1 MQYIC
6 TTNFFVQIM
15 NKTFCL
21 IVAFLI
27 GSLTAMAQ
35 DADSLFTSVVDGKH
49 VLVVQSVQSTS
60 IAKLANDYNVSQ
72 ELIRLFNE
80 NIQNVIE
87 PNRAVVIPLTEQNYY
102 KNPSVGM
109 KDGKY
114 IPLLHTAEEGE
125 SLTTIARHYI
135 VSETSLMRWN
145 NKTTVATTPEELI
158 LVGWIRFGNKTT
170 SFSKSAPA
178 TDSRISTVKQDVTN
192 TVKTVGTKVGSAA
205 KEVTQAKLPR
215 PSILDSTQK
224 AFKNLGKDINAG
236 FNVVNERFKKLQDNV
251 TTRST
256 KLTQNVQ
263 TSYARERAKRLRADS
278 IARDQ
283 RQTQKQASKKVNIGA
298 AVVVEETRD
307 ASTQGEQT
315 TPEGEAAPEAAAP
328 EVPVV
333 VDEQDA
339 SSLYDIGSTSAVVA
353 DSAVSAP
360 SEVDEATALIE
371 QAEKAYQQQ
380 QQTKQA
386 KAATFKVKNEKPCV
400 AGWFYSGELGSD
412 YILITNMY
420 PVGKEVR
427 ISNPTTGASV
437 VAVVSGKLQPEE
449 LKSGITALI
458 SSSAQTALGT
468 SDNQA
473 KLSIAEIIR

>member
-1 MQYIC
+1 M
-6 TTNFFVQIM
+6 
-15 NKTFCL
+15 

-145 NKTTVATTPEELI
+145 NKTTVATVPEELI

-178 TDSRISTVKQDVTN
+178 TDSRISTVKQDVSN
-192 TVKTVGTKVGSAA
+192 TVKSVSTKVGSAA

-263 TSYARERAKRLRADS
+263 TSYAKERAKRMRADS
-278 IARDQ
+278 IARVQ
-283 RQTQKQASKKVNIGA
+283 RQVQNQASKQVNSGA
-298 AVVVEETRD
+298 AVVVEEKQD
-307 ASTQGEQT
+307 AASQGVQT

-333 VDEQDA
+333 VDEEDA
-339 SSLYDIGSTSAVVA
+339 SSLYDIGSTSPPA
-353 DSAVSAP
+353 DSAGSAP
-360 SEVDEATALIE
+360 SEVDEATALLE
-371 QAEKAYQQQ
+371 QAEQAYQQQ

-400 AGWFYSGELGSD
+400 AGWFYSGELGTD

-449 LKSGITALI
+449 LKSGITALL